1 LFFFSDYWWLCWQP
15 FEILSFITAYFDRFG
30 LLDGLGQGHFM
41 EHADPNANLKA
52 MTLRAF
58 SFFIFLFLTLLNI
71 IQVEVKIEKKGR
83 VQVDLFRVIIAVNFL
98 YELQT
103 RYEINKSYS

>member
-1 LFFFSDYWWLCWQP
+1 
-15 FEILSFITAYFDRFG
+15 
-30 LLDGLGQGHFM
+30 M

-58 SFFIFLFLTLLNI
+58 SFFFFFFFLFLTLLNI